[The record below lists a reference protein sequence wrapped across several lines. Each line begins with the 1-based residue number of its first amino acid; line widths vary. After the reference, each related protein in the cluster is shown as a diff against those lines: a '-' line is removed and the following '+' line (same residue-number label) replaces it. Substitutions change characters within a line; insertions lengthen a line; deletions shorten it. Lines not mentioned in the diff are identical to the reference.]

1 MKTMLLT
8 CLSLTLLL
16 GFAPA
21 CPAAAAQ
28 GGTSQDSCDPNLHQI
43 SDNPLGY
50 KLRGDRCEG
59 IYIQPVSSS
68 SLLLAS
74 FTSLFENF
82 DANGVERISVNW
94 LSPAKTPVRL
104 RAYGLREK
112 LYYQMDT
119 VVSSDKTAYLWP
131 ATVLNSLHLSK
142 QDVGVVGFTNF
153 PIGGQDRTVYLP
165 LRISEKSQ
173 KTAPRYQIVV
183 IPGEEL
189 KEVFLSLAKVEADGQ
204 PHTFSISD
212 RPLHLGYYPAERGI
226 FIDIPDPG
234 QPGIYYVEIGATS
247 KYGNPLSKQIWFY
260 HGVQ

>member
-1 MKTMLLT
+1 MLLT
-8 CLSLTLLL
+8 CLGITLLL
-16 GFAPA
+16 GFAPV

-28 GGTSQDSCDPNLHQI
+28 GGTSQDPCDPNLHQI

-82 DANGVERISVNW
+82 DANGVERLSVNW

-119 VVSSDKTAYLWP
+119 VIPSDKTAYLWP

-153 PIGGQDRTVYLP
+153 PVGGQDRTVYLP
-165 LRISEKSQ
+165 LRISDKSQ
-173 KTAPRYQIVV
+173 KTAPGYQIVV

-189 KEVFLSLAKVEADGQ
+189 KEVFLSLAKIEADGQ